1 MVLVTGA
8 KRFGLVGVLLAVAV
22 PVNSWRVPEVAT
34 LNGSWNVIVAADDA
48 VFETW
53 WEITVVREYT
63 RHCINGRCDLDNY
76 LVCSSVSDYAPEES
90 AGLGR
95 QRAREVAVTTVHTK
109 ELRGY

>member
-1 MVLVTGA
+1 MVLLTGA

-34 LNGSWNVIVAADDA
+34 LRGSWNVIVAADDA

-53 WEITVVREYT
+53 WKITVVREYT
-63 RHCINGRCDLDNY
+63 RHCINGRYLDNY
-76 LVCSSVSDYAPEES
+76 LVCRSVSDDAPEES

-95 QRAREVAVTTVHTK
+95 
-109 ELRGY
+109 